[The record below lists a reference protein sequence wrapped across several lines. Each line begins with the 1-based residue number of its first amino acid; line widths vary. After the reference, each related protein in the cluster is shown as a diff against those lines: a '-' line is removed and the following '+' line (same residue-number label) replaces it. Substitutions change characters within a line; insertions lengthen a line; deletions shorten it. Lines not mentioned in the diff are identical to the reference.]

1 MFITDHSWLQ
11 VDKHGPG
18 NVFASAGLREE
29 GGEGVVPERL
39 VRRHVS
45 VRLDAMFQAVELPAG
60 VADLA
65 AGLADV
71 DGDTLALKI
80 TRSFSIIYTF

>member
-18 NVFASAGLREE
+18 NVFAGTGLREE

-45 VRLDAMFQAVELPAG
+45 VRLDAMFQAVQLPAG

-80 TRSFSIIYTF
+80 TKTRF

>member
-45 VRLDAMFQAVELPAG
+45 VRLDAMFQAVEFPTG
-60 VADLA
+60 ITNLA
-65 AGLADV
+65 ASLANMN
-71 DGDTLALKI
+71 
-80 TRSFSIIYTF
+80 

>member
-18 NVFASAGLREE
+18 KVFASAGLREE
-29 GGEGVVPERL
+29 GGEGLVSKGL
-39 VRRHVS
+39 VRRHRTVGMN
-45 VRLDAMFQAVELPAG
+45 AMLQAVQLPAG
-60 VADLA
+60 VANLA

-80 TRSFSIIYTF
+80 TRLLK